1 MPDRP
6 PLSAWERHLCAPVAG
21 RKVICAFEVLAGLTR
36 MVPRLRRWQAQ
47 RPLLLADGVGTGPV
61 PSADEAEVE
70 ILTPA
75 PFDTLTEQV
84 RGRTRPRSR
93 LTPAAIAAV
102 DGYDPD
108 RSAVWWMS
116 PVTPNADL
124 LGRKVLGGRP
134 ASQAALENK
143 LLLDEMLD
151 AASAVRPASA
161 SCAASY
167 DALMTATDDVLARS
181 GADEVVWAGDN
192 RDGINGGADYVRWI
206 RTSEHA
212 TAAADFF
219 AANCAKVRVNPFLE
233 GVPCSIHAIVL
244 PDGVVVLRPMELIS
258 LRRPDD
264 GRFVYAGMGTSW
276 DPAPADT
283 DEMRTLARALG
294 THLQRT
300 YGYRGGFGVDGVI
313 TADGFVATELNPR
326 FSGGLTRFAAVAPDA
341 QLELVQIN
349 ALLGRD
355 VARPAV
361 EIEQTA
367 LEQLEACRFV
377 DVVGMSGTPAPET
390 VHLRVRAGRRR
401 LGVAAAE
408 HRGVGSVQWGP
419 SGNGVGS
426 FVRLAI
432 DSDVVERGDR
442 CAPYGVLLYEFADR
456 MWGTGFGAV
465 AMPHDVRGRP
475 HDG

>member
-6 PLSAWERHLCAPVAG
+6 PLSAWERHLCAPVTG

-36 MVPRLRRWQAQ
+36 MVPKLRRWQAQ

-70 ILTPA
+70 MLTPA
-75 PFDTLTEQV
+75 PFATLTEQV
-84 RGRTRPRSR
+84 RARTSPRPR
-93 LTPAAIAAV
+93 LTPALVAAV
-102 DGYDPD
+102 DRYDPD

-116 PVTPNADL
+116 PVTSNVDL
-124 LGRKVLGGRP
+124 IGRKVLGGRP
-134 ASQAALENK
+134 PSQATLENK
-143 LLLDEMLD
+143 LLIDEML
-151 AASAVRPASA
+151 AAVSTIGPASVT
-161 SCAASY
+161 CAASY
-167 DALMTATDDVLARS
+167 DALMSATDDVQTRS

-206 RTSEHA
+206 RTSDQA
-212 TAAADFF
+212 RAAAEFF
-219 AANCAKVRVNPFLE
+219 AANCARVRVSPFLE
-233 GVPCSIHAIVL
+233 GVPCSVHAIVL
-244 PDGVVVLRPMELIS
+244 PDGVVVLLPMELIS
-258 LRRPDD
+258 LRKPED

-276 DPAPADT
+276 DPAPADAA
-283 DEMRTLARALG
+283 EMRSLARALG
-294 THLQRT
+294 RYLQRT
-300 YGYRGGFGVDGVI
+300 YRYRGAFGVDGVL
-313 TADGFVATELNPR
+313 TANGFVATELNPR

-355 VARPAV
+355 IARPAV
-361 EIEQTA
+361 EVEAAA
-367 LEQLEACRFV
+367 LEQLAANRFV
-377 DVVGMSGTPAPET
+377 DVVGMSATPTRET
-390 VHLRVRAGRRR
+390 VHVRVRAGRRR

-408 HRGVGSVQWGP
+408 HGGVGSVQWGP
-419 SGNGVGS
+419 SGNGTGS

-432 DSDVVERGDR
+432 DNDVVARGDR

-465 AMPHDVRGRP
+465 TMPRDVRAHRR
-475 HDG
+475 DG